1 MRNAILV
8 TLLMALVY
16 GPQVHAC
23 SADGHGGIA
32 PENDLFIGVNDKNAN
47 KTIDEAAFN
56 SVLDRVEAIYAPIIA
71 ARGKQLSVERKWSDG
86 TVNAYAQQS
95 GNTWKISMF
104 GGLARHVEAT
114 ADAFAAVACH
124 ELGHH
129 IGGAPKKGSLWGGV
143 SWASNEGQS
152 DYFATSKCM
161 RKFMEADDNQA
172 VVAQMEIPAVV
183 TERCEASFSNAEEI
197 AMCQRGA
204 MAGEAL
210 AKLLNSLRT
219 GSQPVAFTT
228 PDRSVA
234 SSTNHNH
241 PAAQCRLDTY
251 FAGAVCDKDV
261 SLEPDAGDA
270 SAGYCMRTDGYQ
282 DGVRPLCWFKPS
294 ASL

>member
-1 MRNAILV
+1 MRNAILM
-8 TLLMALVY
+8 TLLMALTY
-16 GPQVHAC
+16 GPQAQAC
-23 SADGHGGIA
+23 TADGHGGIA
-32 PENDLFIGVNDKNAN
+32 PENKMYIGVNDKNAD
-47 KTIDEAAFN
+47 KGIDEATFN
-56 SVLDRVEAIYAPIIA
+56 SVLDRVEAIYAPIIS
-71 ARGKQLSVERKWSDG
+71 ARGKQLDVVRNWEDG
-86 TVNAYAQQS
+86 TVNAYAQQV

-129 IGGAPKKGSLWGGV
+129 IGGAPKKSSWFGGV

-161 RKFMEADDNQA
+161 RKYMEADDNQA
-172 VVAQMEIPAVV
+172 VVAAMEIPAVV
-183 TERCEASFSNAEEI
+183 TERCEASFANAEEI
-197 AMCQRGA
+197 AMCKRGA

-219 GSQPVAFTT
+219 GADPVAFTT
-228 PDRSVA
+228 PDRSTV

-251 FAGAVCDKDV
+251 FAGAVCDKDAYADP
-261 SLEPDAGDA
+261 SATDA
-270 SAGYCMRTDGYQ
+270 SEGYCMRVDGYQ
-282 DGVRPLCWFKPS
+282 DGTRPLCWFKPS

>member
-8 TLLMALVY
+8 TLLMALAY
-16 GPQVHAC
+16 GPQAQAC

-32 PENDLFIGVNDKNAN
+32 PENNMYIGVSDKNAN
-47 KTIDEAAFN
+47 KTIDEKAFN
-56 SVLDRVEAIYAPIIA
+56 DVLDRVEAIYAPIIA
-71 ARGKQLSVERKWSDG
+71 ARGKQLEVIRKWSDG

-95 GNTWKISMF
+95 GNIWKISMF

-129 IGGAPKKGSLWGGV
+129 IGGAPKKGSIWGS

-161 RKFMEADDNQA
+161 RKYMEADDNQA
-172 VVAQMEIPAVV
+172 VVAEMEIPAVV
-183 TERCEASFSNAEEI
+183 TERCEASFANAEEI
-197 AMCQRGA
+197 AMCKRGA

-228 PDRSVA
+228 PDRSVV

-251 FAGAVCDKDV
+251 FAGAICDKDA
-261 SLEPDAGDA
+261 SIDPSSTDA
-270 SAGYCMRTDGYQ
+270 SEGYCMRADDYQ
-282 DGVRPLCWFKPS
+282 DGVRPLCWFKP
-294 ASL
+294 

>member
-1 MRNAILV
+1 MRNLV
-8 TLLMALVY
+8 LAALLMVLTYA
-16 GPQVHAC
+16 PQSQAC
-23 SADGHGGIA
+23 SEHGTSGIA
-32 PENDLFIGVNDKNAN
+32 EENTMHIGVNDKNAN
-47 KTIDEAAFN
+47 KTIDETAFN
-56 SVLDRVEAIYAPIIA
+56 SVLDRIEALYTPDFA
-71 ARGKQLSVERKWSDG
+71 ARGKRLDVVRKWDDG

-95 GNTWKISMF
+95 GNTWKITMF

-129 IGGAPKKGSLWGGV
+129 IGGAPKKGSIWGS

-161 RKFMEADDNQA
+161 RKFMEVDDNQA
-172 VVAQMEIPAVV
+172 VVAAMEIPQVV
-183 TERCEASFSNAEEI
+183 TDRCEASFANAEEI

-219 GSQPVAFTT
+219 GSDPVAFTT
-228 PDRSVA
+228 PDRAVV

-251 FAGAVCDKDV
+251 FAGAICDQ
-261 SLEPDAGDA
+261 DA
-270 SAGYCMRTDGYQ
+270 SIDPDSSDAKTGYCMRVDGYQ
-282 DGVRPLCWFKPS
+282 DGTRPLCWFKPS

>member
-1 MRNAILV
+1 MRKLV
-8 TLLMALVY
+8 LAALLTVLTY
-16 GPQVHAC
+16 GPSVQAC
-23 SADGHGGIA
+23 SENGHTGIA
-32 PENDLFIGVNDKNAN
+32 EENTMHIGVNDKNAN
-47 KTIDEAAFN
+47 SVIDEATFN
-56 SVLDRVEAIYAPIIA
+56 SVLDRIEAIFTPDFA
-71 ARGKQLSVERKWSDG
+71 ARGKQLSVVRKWSDG

-95 GNTWKISMF
+95 GNTWKITMF

-129 IGGAPKKGSLWGGV
+129 IGGAPKKGSIWGS

-152 DYFATSKCM
+152 DYYATSKCM
-161 RKFMEADDNQA
+161 RKYMESEDNQA
-172 VVAQMEIPAVV
+172 VVAQMEIPEVV
-183 TERCEASFSNAEEI
+183 TTRCEASFANAEEI
-197 AMCQRGA
+197 AMCKRGA

-219 GSQPVAFTT
+219 GSDPVSFTT
-228 PDRSVA
+228 PDRAVV

-251 FAGAVCDKDV
+251 FAGAICDQ
-261 SLEPDAGDA
+261 DA
-270 SAGYCMRTDGYQ
+270 SIDPDSTDANTGYCMRVDGYQ
-282 DGVRPLCWFKPS
+282 DGTRPLCWFKPS

>member
-1 MRNAILV
+1 
-8 TLLMALVY
+8 
-16 GPQVHAC
+16 
-23 SADGHGGIA
+23 
-32 PENDLFIGVNDKNAN
+32 
-47 KTIDEAAFN
+47 
-56 SVLDRVEAIYAPIIA
+56 SVLDRIEAIFTPDFA
-71 ARGKQLSVERKWSDG
+71 ARGKKLDVVRKWSDG

-95 GNTWKISMF
+95 GNTWKITMF

-129 IGGAPKKGSLWGGV
+129 IGGAPKKGSIWGS

-152 DYFATSKCM
+152 DYYATSKCM
-161 RKFMEADDNQA
+161 RKYMESEDNQA
-172 VVAQMEIPAVV
+172 VVAQMEIPEVV
-183 TERCEASFSNAEEI
+183 TERCEASFANAEEI
-197 AMCQRGA
+197 AMCKRGA

-219 GSQPVAFTT
+219 GSDPVAFTT
-228 PDRSVA
+228 PDRSVV

-251 FAGAVCDKDV
+251 FAGAICDQ
-261 SLEPDAGDA
+261 DA
-270 SAGYCMRTDGYQ
+270 SIDPDSSDANTGFCMRVDGYQ
-282 DGVRPLCWFKPS
+282 DGTRPLCWFKPS